1 MSSVVDFLEK
11 MGSEAHWRYASTD
24 DIKAALMDTG
34 IDTPMC
40 AAILARNTDEVQ
52 ALLGRVTM
60 MPTQMG
66 NPGIPPHIPPHEV
79 PKPPQ
84 PVPGEPEE
92 EEEHD
97 DSTGGKHKPPK
108 GACGSLS
115 FSSPS
120 SQ

>member
-11 MGSEAHWRYASTD
+11 MGSEAQWRYASTD
-24 DIKAALMDTG
+24 DIKTALMDTG

-40 AAILARNTDEVQ
+40 TAILARNADEVQ

-66 NPGIPPHIPPHEV
+66 NPGIPPHEV

-84 PVPGEPEE
+84 PVPDEPEE

-97 DSTGGKHKPPK
+97 DSHSGKHKPSK
-108 GACGSLS
+108 RACGSPSL
-115 FSSPS
+115 SSPS
-120 SQ
+120 SP